1 MEDTCPIYTA
11 AECAKTDAE
20 MDAYIRR
27 RDTEFPW
34 SEHKR
39 IACVILHRTLDRDEL
54 REKDPLKESILEN
67 DDMSSI
73 IWRGD
78 ALGQLNN
85 IINYL
90 KDTLRIAREQAA
102 KQL

>member
-1 MEDTCPIYTA
+1 MEDTCRIYTA
-11 AECAKTDAE
+11 AERAATDAQME
-20 MDAYIRR
+20 EYISR
-27 RDTEFPW
+27 RDTELAW

-39 IACVILHRTLDRDEL
+39 IACVILHRTLDRNEL
-54 REKDPLKESILEN
+54 RDKDPLKESIVEN

-90 KDTLRIAREQAA
+90 KETLTIAKERA